1 MVEHYIDAAANPAWI
16 REQLAIESEG
26 ERSPIQIRADF
37 ERHGF
42 CLFAGGE
49 AVGAT
54 STYKRTWLNR
64 EWLREAIQAHQ

>member
-1 MVEHYIDAAANPAWI
+1 MITSYEFEKWMAAHL
-16 REQLAIESEG
+16 EMETEG
-26 ERSPIQIRADF
+26 ERTPIQVRADF
-37 ERHGF
+37 ERKGF

-64 EWLREAIQAHQ
+64 ELALRERA